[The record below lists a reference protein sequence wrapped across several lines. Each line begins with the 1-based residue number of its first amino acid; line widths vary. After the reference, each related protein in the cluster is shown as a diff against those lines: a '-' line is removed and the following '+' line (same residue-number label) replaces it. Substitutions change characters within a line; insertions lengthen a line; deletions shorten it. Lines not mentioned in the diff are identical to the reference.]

1 MKKEVLELR
10 EKMKANGIDVYFVP
24 SGDYHSSEYVND
36 FFKAREFMSGLTG
49 ESGELIVNAEGA
61 YLWTDGRYF
70 LQAETQLAGSE
81 IELMRMAEPGVP
93 TVEEFLEDLAKKNGG
108 YTLGFDGQIVNGA
121 RGEALKELLE
131 PYGVTMKYDKDL
143 VGEVWTNRPAI
154 QPSKIYELS
163 QDIVGLS
170 ADEKIAEIREIMREN
185 RADYLLISDLME
197 SAWLFNLRGA
207 DIDYTPVFFG
217 YTLLSQDDVTL
228 YVMDG
233 ALDEMP
239 EDLSYVNLKKYDEI
253 AGDLAKLPAGKT
265 LWLDENTANYAL
277 CLNVAEGVTLQNRE
291 TPIAIMKAVKNDTE
305 IDATLNAHVKDG
317 IAMVNFI
324 YWLKQNRGKIEMTE
338 LSTGD
343 YLWNC
348 RKEQGAFDLSFE
360 TISGY
365 GPNGAIIHYAPT
377 EETNAKVEPKSF
389 LLVDSGGH
397 YEDGTTDITRTIA
410 MGPLTQEEKDDYTYV
425 LKSHI
430 AMATAVLTPDMNGID
445 LDRITRQP
453 MRDAGLDFKHGLSH
467 GIGHL
472 LSVHE
477 GPNILRRV
485 PTPIQLLPGMIM
497 SDEPGVYID
506 HKFGV
511 RIENEVLLYQ
521 NELGNTAFQSIT
533 YCPYEPEAIN
543 VDLLSDEEI
552 DWLNAYNMELRETL
566 TPYLD
571 EDVAKW
577 LIDETKPI
585 SR

>member
-1 MKKEVLELR
+1 M
-10 EKMKANGIDVYFVP
+10 
-24 SGDYHSSEYVND
+24 
-36 FFKAREFMSGLTG
+36 
-49 ESGELIVNAEGA
+49 
-61 YLWTDGRYF
+61 
-70 LQAETQLAGSE
+70 
-81 IELMRMAEPGVP
+81 
-93 TVEEFLEDLAKKNGG
+93 
-108 YTLGFDGQIVNGA
+108 
-121 RGEALKELLE
+121 
-131 PYGVTMKYDKDL
+131 
-143 VGEVWTNRPAI
+143 
-154 QPSKIYELS
+154 
-163 QDIVGLS
+163 
-170 ADEKIAEIREIMREN
+170 
-185 RADYLLISDLME
+185 
-197 SAWLFNLRGA
+197 
-207 DIDYTPVFFG
+207 
-217 YTLLSQDDVTL
+217 
-228 YVMDG
+228 
-233 ALDEMP
+233 
-239 EDLSYVNLKKYDEI
+239 
-253 AGDLAKLPAGKT
+253 
-265 LWLDENTANYAL
+265 
-277 CLNVAEGVTLQNRE
+277 
-291 TPIAIMKAVKNDTE
+291 
-305 IDATLNAHVKDG
+305 
-317 IAMVNFI
+317 
-324 YWLKQNRGKIEMTE
+324 
-338 LSTGD
+338 
-343 YLWNC
+343 
-348 RKEQGAFDLSFE
+348 
-360 TISGY
+360 
-365 GPNGAIIHYAPT
+365 
-377 EETNAKVEPKSF
+377 EPKSF

-485 PTPIQLLPGMIM
+485 PTPIQLLPGMVM